1 MKRII
6 SLVLLVCIAFSLTDC
21 KKEEYKTRSRTLD
34 GEYFD
39 TMTVISTY
47 ADESNENIE
56 KYVKIAN
63 EVLGYYHK
71 LFDIYNSYE
80 GVNNVKTV
88 NDNAGVKPVKVD
100 TELIDFLEYCKELYT
115 ITNGKTNVMMGSVLK
130 IWHECREEA
139 EKNFGY
145 LDPDYLPSDEE
156 LSEAAKHI
164 SINSLTID
172 REASTV
178 YITDENASLD
188 VGAVAK
194 GYTVDV
200 LAERIKKTGA
210 SSVVL
215 NVGGNIRTIGVKP
228 DGSKWESGIRNPDL
242 SSDET
247 LKCRIRIGESSI
259 VTSGDYERF
268 FTTGFEDYHH
278 IIDPDTLMPA
288 RYFSSVSVITES
300 SALGD
305 ALSTALFCMSYEEG
319 KALIES
325 IGGIEVIWIDTEYNL
340 MHTDG
345 IEISDIKE

>member
-6 SLVLLVCIAFSLTDC
+6 SLLLLVCVFLSLTAC
-21 KKEEYKTRSRTLD
+21 KRDEYKTRSHTLE

-39 TMTVISTY
+39 TMTIISTY
-47 ADESNENIE
+47 ADESDENIE

-71 LFDIYNSYE
+71 LFDIYNDYE
-80 GVNNVKTV
+80 GINNIKTI
-88 NDNAGVKPVKVD
+88 NDCAGVKPVKVD

-115 ITNGKTNVMMGSVLK
+115 ITNGKTNVMLGSVLS
-130 IWHECREEA
+130 IWHDLREEA
-139 EKNFGY
+139 DKGYGY
-145 LDPDYLPSDEE
+145 LDPDRLPSEE
-156 LSEAAKHI
+156 QLVEAAAHT
-164 SINSLTID
+164 SIDSLVID

-178 YITDENASLD
+178 YISDPSASLD

-194 GYTVDV
+194 GYTVDI
-200 LAERIKKTGA
+200 LAERIKNAGA
-210 SSVVL
+210 DSVIV

-247 LKCRIRIGESSI
+247 LKCRIRIGDASI

-268 FTTGFEDYHH
+268 FTTGSEDYHH

-305 ALSTALFCMSYEEG
+305 ALSTSLFCMSYEDG
-319 KALIES
+319 QALVKK
-325 IGGIEVIWIDTEYNL
+325 IGGVEVIWVDTEYNL

>member
-156 LSEAAKHI
+156 LSEVAKHI

-194 GYTVDV
+194 GYAVDKIY
-200 LAERIKKTGA
+200 ERLKSEGA
-210 SSVVL
+210 SSVVM
-215 NVGGNIRTIGVKP
+215 NIGGNIRTIGIKP
-228 DGSKWESGIRNPDL
+228 NGKKWESAIRNPDL
-242 SSDET
+242 SSNES
-247 LKCRIRIGESSI
+247 LKCRIRIGDASI

-288 RYFSSVSVITES
+288 RYFSSVSVITQS

-305 ALSTALFCMSYEEG
+305 ALSTALFCMSYEDG
-319 KALIES
+319 QALVKK
-325 IGGIEVIWIDTEYNL
+325 IGGVEVIWVDTEYNL